1 MTLTLYYDPLSSPSR
16 AVLNLLELAKIP
28 YEKKYV
34 SVFKGEAK
42 SPEYLKINPL
52 GLVPALDDNG
62 FIVVEHE
69 AILRYLVN
77 THKEAQ
83 AFLPDDAKI
92 QALVGQYYPFHH
104 YSVRPFTILYAE
116 GILSLLPEGT
126 LFDKEASL
134 KDVESS
140 LSKFDSIFLQD
151 KRFLA
156 GDNFTIAD
164 LSAVNE
170 LFQLYFAT
178 PDVDFNKLP
187 RVKAWIERL
196 FEDPVIKETIQ
207 PFLEFVGKA

>member
-1 MTLTLYYDPLSSPSR
+1 MTLTLYYDPLSSPCR
-16 AVLNLLELAKIP
+16 AVVNLLELAKIP
-28 YEKKYV
+28 YEKKLV
-34 SVFKGEAK
+34 NFFKGETK
-42 SPEYLKINPL
+42 TPEYLKINPL
-52 GLVPALDDNG
+52 GLVPALEDNG

-69 AILRYLVN
+69 AILRYIVN

-83 AFLPDDAKI
+83 IFFPADVKT
-92 QALVGQYYPFHH
+92 QALVDQYYPFHH
-104 YSVRPFTILYAE
+104 YSVRRFTLHHAL
-116 GILSLLPEGT
+116 GSLSALPEGT
-126 LFDKEASL
+126 FDKETSF
-134 KDVESS
+134 KDIESS
-140 LSKFDSIFLQD
+140 LGKFDSIFLQD
-151 KRFLA
+151 KRYLA

-178 PDVDFNKLP
+178 PDVDFNKFP